1 MRLAEVYLEIDEQP
15 MFALTE
21 VSYVHG
27 VFVYI
32 YEAWLKFLGL
42 VVDETLAKVA
52 LIQAV
57 GLARAKAKGLTFF
70 AGLIALAH

>member
-27 VFVYI
+27 TFVYI

-42 VVDETLAKVA
+42 VVDETLAEVA
-52 LIQAV
+52 LV
-57 GLARAKAKGLTFF
+57 
-70 AGLIALAH
+70 

>member
-1 MRLAEVYLEIDEQP
+1 MRFAEVYLEIDEQP

-21 VSYVHG
+21 VGYVHG

-42 VVDETLAKVA
+42 VVDETLAEVA
-52 LIQAV
+52 LI
-57 GLARAKAKGLTFF
+57 
-70 AGLIALAH
+70 